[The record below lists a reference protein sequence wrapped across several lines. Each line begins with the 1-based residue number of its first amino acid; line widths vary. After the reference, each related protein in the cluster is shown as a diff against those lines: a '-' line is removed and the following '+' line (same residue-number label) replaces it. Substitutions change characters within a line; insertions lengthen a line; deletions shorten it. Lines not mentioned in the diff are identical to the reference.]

1 LPNSIPA
8 NVTLAEHLGDSSI
21 LYLKIEGLQNLFNLK
36 LDANA
41 SKVQN
46 GDSLF
51 ISAEPEH
58 VLAFDVAGQN
68 MGLA

>member
-1 LPNSIPA
+1 
-8 NVTLAEHLGDSSI
+8 
-21 LYLKIEGLQNLFNLK
+21 LFNLK

-51 ISAEPEH
+51 ISAEPQH
-58 VLAFDVAGQN
+58 VLAFDAAGQN
-68 MGLA
+68 MDLQ